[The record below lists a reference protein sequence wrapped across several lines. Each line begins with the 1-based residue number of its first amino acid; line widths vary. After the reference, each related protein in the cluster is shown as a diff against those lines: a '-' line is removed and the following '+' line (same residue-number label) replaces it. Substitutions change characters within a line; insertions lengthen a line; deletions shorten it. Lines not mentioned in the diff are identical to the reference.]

1 MFEKD
6 DNVEVPKILVNSFSE
21 LIKEFFPVVKMSTIV
36 GDSLQESINAYTN
49 KQWYFIINSLKDN
62 LQNIYSDKEGIDE
75 HTQKFIMKFLENEAN
90 ETKRLYDIVR
100 KISDDEKLEY
110 LINLYTNLLTRQIS
124 YEMFINTLE
133 FLETASTYEIAMAI
147 KLYKKEKINDE
158 LGYLYIK
165 KLVNHNLIE
174 ARWGVL
180 NGPSVNPNEYELNE
194 YGEKIISSLLSVKK
208 YLE

>member
-1 MFEKD
+1 MQIMLCAICNIASGNCSGACKYCTQSAFVKT
-6 DNVEVPKILVNSFSE
+6 KIQKYRR
-21 LIKEFFPVVKMSTIV
+21 KEIAQIVYEAKM
-36 GDSLQESINAYTN
+36 A
-49 KQWYFIINSLKDN
+49 KK
-62 LQNIYSDKEGIDE
+62 
-75 HTQKFIMKFLENEAN
+75 NEALGFCLV
-90 ETKRLYDIVR
+90 TAGLGL
-100 KISDDEKLEY
+100 DDEKLEY